1 MKSSKP
7 GGDEKLEALA
17 NLDPYLTF
25 LIFAVIG
32 LVTLRLGV
40 ETRLLII
47 WLVLLVLCLIYAE
60 GRDIAMQY
68 GLASMGRGAI
78 VGLVLSLPLL
88 LFAKDALK
96 ATSVRFFPLTSQAA
110 LFQNLVLL
118 AAPIEE
124 LYFRGILQRERGLI
138 VAALLYGLAEGI
150 IFLPG
155 VSGYPV
161 VLIAVIMAMAL
172 LGFMYGYVC
181 QRYGLSASV
190 SCHATVNVF
199 LLFLPSALDTWLA
212 TT

>member
-1 MKSSKP
+1 MKSPKP
-7 GGDEKLEALA
+7 SGGKLDVLA

-25 LIFAVIG
+25 MVFAVIG
-32 LVTLRLGV
+32 LVTLRFGV

-47 WLVLLVLCLIYAE
+47 WLVLLSLCLIYSE
-60 GRDIAMQY
+60 GQDIAMQY
-68 GLASMGRGAI
+68 GLASMGRGAV

-88 LFAKDALK
+88 FFAKDALK
-96 ATSVRFFPLTSQAA
+96 ATSLRFFPLTSQAA

-190 SCHATVNVF
+190 SCHATVNAI
-199 LLFLPSALDTWLA
+199 LLFLPSALDTWLG

>member
-1 MKSSKP
+1 VKSSKP
-7 GGDEKLEALA
+7 GGGEKLEALA

-25 LIFAVIG
+25 SIFAVIG
-32 LVTLRLGV
+32 LATFRLGMD
-40 ETRLLII
+40 TRLLII
-47 WLVLLVLCLIYAE
+47 WLVLLGLCLIYAE
-60 GRDIAMQY
+60 GQDIAMQY
-68 GLASMGRGAI
+68 GLANMGRGAV

-96 ATSVRFFPLTSQAA
+96 TTSLRFFPLTSQAV

-124 LYFRGILQRERGLI
+124 LYFRGILQREKGLI

-150 IFLPG
+150 IVLPG

-161 VLIAVIMAMAL
+161 VLIAVLIAMAL
-172 LGFMYGYVC
+172 LGFLYGYVY

-190 SCHATVNVF
+190 SCHATVNAI

-212 TT
+212 T